1 MNKLN
6 NSDKYNQLKKEV
18 TGRKSQLQIE
28 NNEEVRLAAVSILIE
43 NDNDNYPI
51 YMIKRADEGVHALEW
66 AFPGGKYEEE
76 DTDLLDTAKRETH
89 EEIGIPNDFI
99 SFWGPLDPVY
109 TLGTGWKIFPFI
121 GVVKSDIKTVKN
133 EEEDLDLLDTAKRE
147 THEEI
152 GISND
157 FISFWG
163 PLDPVYTLGTGWK
176 IFPFIGVVKSDIETI
191 KNEEEVQEITK
202 IPLFKLLESKNN
214 RYVSFTTNNGRID
227 SKSYVYENK
236 LIWGASARSIS
247 QINRFI

>member
-76 DTDLLDTAKRETH
+76 D
-89 EEIGIPNDFI
+89 
-99 SFWGPLDPVY
+99 
-109 TLGTGWKIFPFI
+109 
-121 GVVKSDIKTVKN
+121 
-133 EEEDLDLLDTAKRE
+133 LDLLDTAKRE

-163 PLDPVYTLGTGWK
+163 PLDPVYTFGTGWK

-236 LIWGASARSIS
+236 LIWGASARIIS
-247 QINRFI
+247 QINSFI

>member
-18 TGRKSQLQIE
+18 TSRKSQLQSE
-28 NNEEVRLAAVSILIE
+28 NNENVRLAAVSILIE
-43 NDNDNYPI
+43 NDNKDYPI

-76 DTDLLDTAKRETH
+76 DSNLLETAKRETH
-89 EEIGIPNDFI
+89 EEIGISNDLI
-99 SFWGPLDPVY
+99 YFWGPLDPVY

-121 GVVKSDIKTVKN
+121 GVVKSDIKT
-133 EEEDLDLLDTAKRE
+133 
-147 THEEI
+147 
-152 GISND
+152 
-157 FISFWG
+157 
-163 PLDPVYTLGTGWK
+163 
-176 IFPFIGVVKSDIETI
+176 I
-191 KNEEEVQEITK
+191 KNEEEIQEITK

-236 LIWGASARSIS
+236 LIWGASARIIS
-247 QINRFI
+247 QINSFI

>member
-18 TGRKSQLQIE
+18 TDRKFQLQIE

-76 DTDLLDTAKRETH
+76 DLDLLDTAKRETH
-89 EEIGIPNDFI
+89 EEIGIP
-99 SFWGPLDPVY
+99 
-109 TLGTGWKIFPFI
+109 
-121 GVVKSDIKTVKN
+121 
-133 EEEDLDLLDTAKRE
+133 
-147 THEEI
+147 
-152 GISND
+152 ND

-236 LIWGASARSIS
+236 LIWGASARIIS
-247 QINRFI
+247 QINSFI

>member
-133 EEEDLDLLDTAKRE
+133 EEE
-147 THEEI
+147 I
-152 GISND
+152 
-157 FISFWG
+157 
-163 PLDPVYTLGTGWK
+163 
-176 IFPFIGVVKSDIETI
+176 
-191 KNEEEVQEITK
+191 QEITK

-236 LIWGASARSIS
+236 LIWGASARIIS
-247 QINRFI
+247 QINSFI

>member
-1 MNKLN
+1 LN

-18 TGRKSQLQIE
+18 TSRKSQLQIE

-76 DTDLLDTAKRETH
+76 D
-89 EEIGIPNDFI
+89 
-99 SFWGPLDPVY
+99 
-109 TLGTGWKIFPFI
+109 
-121 GVVKSDIKTVKN
+121 
-133 EEEDLDLLDTAKRE
+133 LDLLDTAKRE

-176 IFPFIGVVKSDIETI
+176 IFPFIGVVKSDIATI

-236 LIWGASARSIS
+236 LIWGASARIIS
-247 QINRFI
+247 QINSFI

>member
-18 TGRKSQLQIE
+18 TDRKFQLQIE

-133 EEEDLDLLDTAKRE
+133 EEE
-147 THEEI
+147 I
-152 GISND
+152 
-157 FISFWG
+157 
-163 PLDPVYTLGTGWK
+163 
-176 IFPFIGVVKSDIETI
+176 
-191 KNEEEVQEITK
+191 QEITK

-236 LIWGASARSIS
+236 LIWGASARIIS
-247 QINRFI
+247 QINSFI

>member
-1 MNKLN
+1 LNKLN
-6 NSDKYNQLKKEV
+6 NFDKYNQLKKEV

-66 AFPGGKYEEE
+66 AFPGGKY
-76 DTDLLDTAKRETH
+76 
-89 EEIGIPNDFI
+89 
-99 SFWGPLDPVY
+99 
-109 TLGTGWKIFPFI
+109 
-121 GVVKSDIKTVKN
+121 

-236 LIWGASARSIS
+236 LIWGASARIIS
-247 QINRFI
+247 QINSFI

>member
-6 NSDKYNQLKKEV
+6 NFDKYNQLKKEV

-66 AFPGGKYEEE
+66 AFPGGKY
-76 DTDLLDTAKRETH
+76 
-89 EEIGIPNDFI
+89 
-99 SFWGPLDPVY
+99 
-109 TLGTGWKIFPFI
+109 
-121 GVVKSDIKTVKN
+121 

-236 LIWGASARSIS
+236 LIWGASARIIS
-247 QINRFI
+247 QINSFI

>member
-76 DTDLLDTAKRETH
+76 DLDLLDTAKRETH
-89 EEIGIPNDFI
+89 EEIGIP
-99 SFWGPLDPVY
+99 
-109 TLGTGWKIFPFI
+109 
-121 GVVKSDIKTVKN
+121 
-133 EEEDLDLLDTAKRE
+133 
-147 THEEI
+147 
-152 GISND
+152 ND

-236 LIWGASARSIS
+236 LIWGASARIIS
-247 QINRFI
+247 QINSFI

>member
-18 TGRKSQLQIE
+18 TDRKFQLPIE

-43 NDNDNYPI
+43 DDNDNYPI

-66 AFPGGKYEEE
+66 AFPGGKY
-76 DTDLLDTAKRETH
+76 
-89 EEIGIPNDFI
+89 
-99 SFWGPLDPVY
+99 
-109 TLGTGWKIFPFI
+109 
-121 GVVKSDIKTVKN
+121 

-236 LIWGASARSIS
+236 LIWGASARIIS
-247 QINRFI
+247 QINSFI

>member
-18 TGRKSQLQIE
+18 TDRKFQLQIE

-121 GVVKSDIKTVKN
+121 GVVKSDI
-133 EEEDLDLLDTAKRE
+133 
-147 THEEI
+147 
-152 GISND
+152 
-157 FISFWG
+157 
-163 PLDPVYTLGTGWK
+163 
-176 IFPFIGVVKSDIETI
+176 ETI

-236 LIWGASARSIS
+236 LIWGASARIIS
-247 QINRFI
+247 QINSFI

>member
-121 GVVKSDIKTVKN
+121 GVVKSDI
-133 EEEDLDLLDTAKRE
+133 
-147 THEEI
+147 
-152 GISND
+152 
-157 FISFWG
+157 
-163 PLDPVYTLGTGWK
+163 
-176 IFPFIGVVKSDIETI
+176 ETI

-236 LIWGASARSIS
+236 LIWGASARIIS
-247 QINRFI
+247 QINSFI

>member
-18 TGRKSQLQIE
+18 TDRKFQLQIE

-43 NDNDNYPI
+43 DDNDNYPI

-133 EEEDLDLLDTAKRE
+133 EEE
-147 THEEI
+147 I
-152 GISND
+152 
-157 FISFWG
+157 
-163 PLDPVYTLGTGWK
+163 
-176 IFPFIGVVKSDIETI
+176 
-191 KNEEEVQEITK
+191 QEITK

-236 LIWGASARSIS
+236 LIWGASARIIS
-247 QINRFI
+247 QINSFI

>member
-1 MNKLN
+1 LNKLN

-18 TGRKSQLQIE
+18 TSRKSQLQIE

-76 DTDLLDTAKRETH
+76 DSDLLDTAIRETH
-89 EEIGIPNDFI
+89 EEIGISKDFI

-133 EEEDLDLLDTAKRE
+133 EEE
-147 THEEI
+147 I
-152 GISND
+152 
-157 FISFWG
+157 
-163 PLDPVYTLGTGWK
+163 
-176 IFPFIGVVKSDIETI
+176 
-191 KNEEEVQEITK
+191 QEITK

-214 RYVSFTTNNGRID
+214 RYVSFTTTNGRID

-236 LIWGASARSIS
+236 LIWGASARIIS
-247 QINRFI
+247 QINSFI

>member
-1 MNKLN
+1 LNKLN

-18 TGRKSQLQIE
+18 TDRKFQLQIE

-133 EEEDLDLLDTAKRE
+133 EEE
-147 THEEI
+147 I
-152 GISND
+152 
-157 FISFWG
+157 
-163 PLDPVYTLGTGWK
+163 
-176 IFPFIGVVKSDIETI
+176 
-191 KNEEEVQEITK
+191 QEITK

-236 LIWGASARSIS
+236 LIWGASARIIS
-247 QINRFI
+247 QINSFI

>member
-1 MNKLN
+1 LNKLN
-6 NSDKYNQLKKEV
+6 NFDKYNQLKKEV

-133 EEEDLDLLDTAKRE
+133 EEE
-147 THEEI
+147 I
-152 GISND
+152 
-157 FISFWG
+157 
-163 PLDPVYTLGTGWK
+163 
-176 IFPFIGVVKSDIETI
+176 
-191 KNEEEVQEITK
+191 QEITK

-236 LIWGASARSIS
+236 LIWGASARIIS
-247 QINRFI
+247 QINSFI

>member
-6 NSDKYNQLKKEV
+6 NFDKYNQLKKEV

-76 DTDLLDTAKRETH
+76 D
-89 EEIGIPNDFI
+89 
-99 SFWGPLDPVY
+99 
-109 TLGTGWKIFPFI
+109 
-121 GVVKSDIKTVKN
+121 
-133 EEEDLDLLDTAKRE
+133 LDLLDTAKRE

-163 PLDPVYTLGTGWK
+163 PLDPVYTLCTGCK

-202 IPLFKLLESKNN
+202 IPLFKVLESKNN

-236 LIWGASARSIS
+236 LIWGASARIIS
-247 QINRFI
+247 QINSFI